1 MTKANYTAMTD
12 QELKLYLVNHR
23 DDREAFYA
31 YYAYMDRR
39 KSPKRDVAIE
49 LNDPNWEQKIK
60 AAIKKQLRSAS

>member
-31 YYAYMDRR
+31 YMDRR
-39 KSPKRDVAIE
+39 KSRKRDVAIE
-49 LNDPNWEQKIK
+49 LNDPEWEQKIK
-60 AAIKKQLRSAS
+60 AAIEKQLDSAS